1 MTICHWTQ
9 TNVITHYL
17 PSLDQSLMRLK
28 CPKLKLKTGKKVT
41 KFSFEKN
48 FELVL
53 WIISYLILLL
63 LQPPEPGLGHAIQ
76 QILVPHNAAVIQ
88 GRLVT
93 DVCRAGIAWKA
104 IMESSVQNFLFS
116 KSTLTWGGSGGQCT
130 VVGRGSLTKIKNT
143 NPGSTKIKFNSRK
156 CPWF

>member
-1 MTICHWTQ
+1 
-9 TNVITHYL
+9 
-17 PSLDQSLMRLK
+17 MRLK
-28 CPKLKLKTGKKVT
+28 CPKLKLKTGKKVTKVT

-93 DVCRAGIAWKA
+93 DGRAGIA
-104 IMESSVQNFLFS
+104 
-116 KSTLTWGGSGGQCT
+116 
-130 VVGRGSLTKIKNT
+130 
-143 NPGSTKIKFNSRK
+143 
-156 CPWF
+156 